1 MSQPNVIP
9 LWYQVPI
16 FMTNAASHQLFLWA
30 WGENEEW
37 VREKPIR
44 FIVLT
49 TNTLSDFTSSICG
62 GSEFEKKRGK
72 EKVFPLL
79 D

>member
-16 FMTNAASHQLFLWA
+16 FMTNAASHQQLFLW

-37 VREKPIR
+37 VRETPIA
-44 FIVLT
+44 IHSID
-49 TNTLSDFTSSICG
+49 NKYLSDFTSSICG
-62 GSEFEKKRGK
+62 R
-72 EKVFPLL
+72 VRI
-79 D
+79 

>member
-16 FMTNAASHQLFLWA
+16 FMTNAASHQQLFLWA

-37 VREKPIR
+37 VRETPIHS
-44 FIVLT
+44 ID
-49 TNTLSDFTSSICG
+49 NKYLSDFTSSICG
-62 GSEFEKKRGK
+62 R
-72 EKVFPLL
+72 VRI
-79 D
+79 